1 MKKKILI
8 WVLAAVLVLS
18 LTACVSSG
26 ASTTDNKYV
35 DMEPAAAAELA
46 AEETSDATSLSDI
59 IRVPFGYLLDWL
71 YTFTSNYGLALILF
85 SLIVKLV
92 LIPMSIKSKKSMLK
106 MSRLAPQTKALE
118 AKYGDDKQKYQ
129 MAVQQMYKEEGV
141 SMGGGC
147 LWSFVPM
154 LLLLPL
160 YTVVR
165 QPIVYMLH
173 ENLDVANQIIEVIKQ
188 AQPELFAGN
197 AYYHQMIAAQYIP
210 QYAEAIKAAIPA
222 IGETALAGINFGFM
236 GIDLGAVP
244 QFNVFAATWAW
255 NWAHIGS
262 LLIALASA
270 GYQVVSMLIM
280 QKQNDSLV
288 TNSDGIQDK
297 ETAENSAAAQSNK
310 VMMWTMPLMMLWIGF
325 TVPCALSL
333 YWFVGGVVRTVEDVF
348 LNKKYRKEYDAEDA
362 ERLKRRLEQDRI
374 EAEKEKLRAQRRAE
388 NPDGITENTSKK
400 RLQKQQRDQEA
411 AAKEAAA
418 REYAARKGKL
428 PEDKPEKEALSGI
441 SDRPYCKGRAYDP
454 NRYAQNSEEE

>member
-1 MKKKILI
+1 MKKKVLI

-18 LTACVSSG
+18 MAGCAAGAVS
-26 ASTTDNKYV
+26 TNDKYV
-35 DMEPAAAAELA
+35 DMEPTAAAEAAAAE
-46 AEETSDATSLSDI
+46 TKDTTGLSDL

-71 YTFTSNYGLALILF
+71 YTFTNNYGLALILF

-92 LIPMSIKSKKSMLK
+92 LLPMSVKSKKSMLK
-106 MSRLAPQTKALE
+106 MSRLSPQVKALE

-129 MAVQQMYKEEGV
+129 LAVQQMYKEEGV

-154 LLLLPL
+154 LLLIPL

-173 ENLDVANQIIEVIKQ
+173 ENLDVANQVVEVIKGLN
-188 AQPELFAGN
+188 PDLFTGN

-210 QYAEAIKAAIPA
+210 QYAEAIKAAIPG
-222 IGETALAGINFGFM
+222 ISDLALSGINFGFI

-244 QFNVFAATWAW
+244 QFNVFASTWAW
-255 NWAHIGS
+255 NWAHIGA

-288 TNSDGIQDK
+288 TNKDGIQDK
-297 ETAENSAAAQSNK
+297 EAVENSQTAQTNK
-310 VMMWTMPLMMLWIGF
+310 MMMFMMPLMMLWIGF

-333 YWFVGGVVRTVEDVF
+333 YWFVGGVVRTVEDVI
-348 LNKKYRKEYDAEDA
+348 LNKRYRKIYDAEDA
-362 ERLKRRLEQDRI
+362 ERLKRRMEQDKI
-374 EAEKEKLRAQRRAE
+374 EAEKERIRAQRRAE

-418 REYAARKGKL
+418 REYAARKGKQ
-428 PEDKPEKEALSGI
+428 PEEKQEKEALSGI
-441 SDRPYCKGRAYDP
+441 ADRPYCKGRAYDP
-454 NRYAQNSEEE
+454 NRYAQNSKEE

>member
-1 MKKKILI
+1 MILAFH
-8 WVLAAVLVLS
+8 LA
-18 LTACVSSG
+18 
-26 ASTTDNKYV
+26 
-35 DMEPAAAAELA
+35 
-46 AEETSDATSLSDI
+46 DI
-59 IRVPFGYLLDWL
+59 IQVPFGYLMEVL
-71 YTFTSNYGLALILF
+71 YRVTGNYGFALMLF
-85 SLIVKLV
+85 AIIVQLV
-92 LIPMSIKSKKSMLK
+92 LLPITAKSKKSMMK
-106 MSRLAPQTKALE
+106 MSRLTPLAQDIQRRYA
-118 AKYGDDKQKYQ
+118 DDPARQNQAIQELYQK
-129 MAVQQMYKEEGV
+129 EGV

-400 RLQKQQRDQEA
+400 RLQKQQRDAEAAQKAA
-411 AAKEAAA
+411 AAKE
-418 REYAARKGKL
+418 YAAKKGKVV
-428 PEDKPEKEALSGI
+428 ETEEEEENKPLSGI
-441 SDRPYCKGRAYDP
+441 ADRPYCKGRAYDP
-454 NRYAQNSEEE
+454 SRYASGSKED